1 MKRATHRDT
10 ALAALLLGPSIVIFA
25 WFCFWPFWRLIHY
38 SLHQQNRAG
47 TRERWIGPSQLVDTL
62 TGEQF
67 AQGVRVTFLFL
78 LFTVPLGILLG
89 VLLAL
94 SAHRR
99 LRGIKIFQAIFSST
113 VASSVAVAAVV
124 FLTLVN
130 PQIGF
135 FRNVSWLDLNR
146 PLSALFAVSLSA
158 TWQSLGLTFIV
169 VLAALQAVP
178 DEVLEAA
185 TLDGYSPVRR
195 FLRVTVPMIS
205 PALLFLVVVLSVRAF
220 QAYAEIEILTQGGPA
235 GGTETLLFKITQLQQ
250 PSVLGQGAAMS
261 LGLFVLTLLLAAGQF
276 LLLERRVHYG

>member
-1 MKRATHRDT
+1 MTRTRHRDT
-10 ALAALLLGPSIVIFA
+10 ALALVLLGPPVVIFG
-25 WFCFWPFWRLIHY
+25 WFSYWPFWRLIHY

-47 TRERWIGPSQLVDTL
+47 TRERWVGPSQLTETL
-62 TGEQF
+62 TGPQF

-89 VLLAL
+89 ILLAL

-124 FLTLVN
+124 FFTLVN
-130 PQIGF
+130 PQIGY
-135 FRNVSWLDLNR
+135 FRDVSWLDLNK

-185 TLDGYSPVRR
+185 ILDGYSPVRR
-195 FLRVTVPMIS
+195 FFRVTVPMIS

-235 GGTETLLFKITQLQQ
+235 GGTETLLFKITRLQQ

-261 LGLFVLTLLLAAGQF
+261 LGLFGLTLLLAAGQL